1 MEGRWKEV
9 GGMTLG
15 VGDFLDI
22 GKSRKIG
29 LEEKITSAEG
39 ALEACEYLC
48 VCRGA
53 CVRCPGTSLL

>member
-1 MEGRWKEV
+1 
-9 GGMTLG
+9 MTLG

-39 ALEACEYLC
+39 ALEAREYLC
-48 VCRGA
+48 VCRSA